1 VNKKTPF
8 RKRLLLIDSSLLM
21 LPVSGRRKKYINIE
35 NALFLVSEG
44 MQLAVLDSTIE
55 ELEIIQSKKIGKKKL
70 AADFALELIKRMKIP
85 ILKVDDD
92 IREEVKKK
100 AKELRK
106 WEISDE
112 ILARMA
118 KRLNAAVATTDL
130 ELKEKLRKMG
140 IPVLYLRGKKWL
152 LFEPQVY

>member
-1 VNKKTPF
+1 MNKKTPF